1 MPANNL
7 AESAASTTEQSTT
20 LWELARLFLKL
31 GTTAFGGPAAHIAML
46 QQEVVERRG
55 WIGEAEFLDHLG
67 ASNIIPGPTSTELVI
82 HIGRKRGGWRGLLVA
97 GACFI
102 LPAAVMVG
110 ILAWAYVKYGSLPA
124 VSGLLYG
131 VKPVVIA
138 IILHAL
144 WKLGRTAIKGAWLAM
159 VGLVTL
165 FLSIVGASPLLV
177 LLIGAFL
184 GVVVSLGPT
193 EARPALPA
201 FVGPLTAFRSASS
214 ATAFQ
219 AAKKLASTGFVSGH
233 GFSRAA
239 RGLFMNRRADFS
251 PLGNR
256 SVKEFASGLSKGPAS
271 WLLSTVAVTT
281 ASPELL
287 PIFLIFVKIGAI
299 VFGSGYV
306 LLVFLRADLVER
318 HAWLTQQQLLDA
330 VAVGQVTP
338 GPVFTT
344 ATFLGYLLHGTPGAI
359 VATIGI
365 FLPAF
370 LLVAL
375 SAPLIPKIRTSRI
388 AGAALDGINVASLA
402 LMALVTW
409 QLARSALV
417 DWITI
422 TLAVLSAAVL
432 FRFPRLNSA
441 WLIAAAGLIGAV
453 RYAIA

>member
-1 MPANNL
+1 MRAGSRWTHASTARIANL
-7 AESAASTTEQSTT
+7 AESALTRIDQFTP

-55 WIGEAEFLDHLG
+55 WISQAEFLDHLG
-67 ASNIIPGPTSTELVI
+67 ASNLIPGPTSTELVI
-82 HIGRKRGGWRGLLVA
+82 YIGRKQGGWPGLLIA
-97 GACFI
+97 GTCFI
-102 LPAAVMVG
+102 LPAAIMAG
-110 ILAWAYVKYGSLPA
+110 ILAWAYVRYGSLPA

-138 IILHAL
+138 IILDAL
-144 WKLGRTAIKGAWLAM
+144 WKLGRTAIKSVWLAI
-159 VGLVTL
+159 VSLVTL
-165 FLSIVGASPLLV
+165 FLAVAGVSPLLV
-177 LLIGAFL
+177 LMVGGFL
-184 GVVVSLGPT
+184 VIIVSLGPT
-193 EARPALPA
+193 RMRTALIGFLQA
-201 FVGPLTAFRSASS
+201 TSS
-214 ATAFQ
+214 MPG
-219 AAKKLASTGFVSGH
+219 AA
-233 GFSRAA
+233 AA
-239 RGLFMNRRADFS
+239 LH
-251 PLGNR
+251 
-256 SVKEFASGLSKGPAS
+256 
-271 WLLSTVAVTT
+271 
-281 ASPELL
+281 ASPGLL
-287 PIFLIFVKIGAI
+287 PIFLIFVKIGSI

-306 LLVFLRADLVER
+306 LLVFLHAELVER

-344 ATFLGYLLHGTPGAI
+344 ATFLGYLLRGTPGAI

-370 LLVAL
+370 VLVAL
-375 SAPLIPKIRTSRI
+375 SAPLIPKIRASRV

-422 TLAVLSAAVL
+422 ALAVVSALLL
-432 FRFPRLNSA
+432 FRLPRLNSA
-441 WLIAAAGLIGAV
+441 WLIAGAGLIGVV
-453 RYAIA
+453 RDVVS

>member
-1 MPANNL
+1 MRAGSRWTHASTAGIANL
-7 AESAASTTEQSTT
+7 PESALSATDQRTS

-55 WIGEAEFLDHLG
+55 WISQAEFLDHLG
-67 ASNIIPGPTSTELVI
+67 ASNLIPGPTSTELMI
-82 HIGRKRGGWRGLLVA
+82 YIGRKQGGWPGLLIA
-97 GACFI
+97 GTCFI
-102 LPAAVMVG
+102 LPAAIMAG
-110 ILAWAYVKYGSLPA
+110 ILAWAYVRYGSLPA

-138 IILHAL
+138 IILEAL
-144 WKLGRTAIKGAWLAM
+144 WKLGRTAVKSVWLAI
-159 VGLVTL
+159 VGLVTW
-165 FLSIVGASPLLV
+165 FLALVGVSPLLV
-177 LLIGAFL
+177 LIVGGFL
-184 GVVVSLGPT
+184 GIVVSLGPRRVRT
-193 EARPALPA
+193 ALIPFLEATSSMPGAAAALPA
-201 FVGPLTAFRSASS
+201 SPGL
-214 ATAFQ
+214 
-219 AAKKLASTGFVSGH
+219 LA
-233 GFSRAA
+233 
-239 RGLFMNRRADFS
+239 
-251 PLGNR
+251 
-256 SVKEFASGLSKGPAS
+256 
-271 WLLSTVAVTT
+271 
-281 ASPELL
+281 
-287 PIFLIFVKIGAI
+287 IFLIFVKIGSI

-306 LLVFLRADLVER
+306 LLVFLDADLVER
-318 HAWLTQQQLLDA
+318 HGWLTQQQLLDA

-359 VATIGI
+359 VATVGI

-370 LLVAL
+370 VLVAL
-375 SAPLIPKIRTSRI
+375 SAPLIPKIRASRI

-417 DWITI
+417 DWITVA
-422 TLAVLSAAVL
+422 LGVLSAVLL

-453 RYAIA
+453 RYAIS

>member
-1 MPANNL
+1 L
-7 AESAASTTEQSTT
+7 AESALSTTEQSTT

-46 QQEVVERRG
+46 QQEVVERHG

-82 HIGRKRGGWRGLLVA
+82 HIGRKRCGWAGLVVA
-97 GACFI
+97 GTCFI
-102 LPAAVMVG
+102 LPAVIMVG
-110 ILAWAYVKYGSLPA
+110 ILAWAYIRYGSLPA

-138 IILHAL
+138 IILQAL
-144 WKLGRTAIKGAWLAM
+144 WKLGRTAVKGVWLAI
-159 VGLVTL
+159 VGVVTL
-165 FLSIVGASPLLV
+165 FLAVVGVSPLLV
-177 LLIGAFL
+177 LIVGGFL
-184 GVVVSLGPT
+184 GMVVSLGPT
-193 EARPALPA
+193 PAKPALPGFMGRTFVRAGSALAA
-201 FVGPLTAFRSASS
+201 F
-214 ATAFQ
+214 AT
-219 AAKKLASTGFVSGH
+219 GI
-233 GFSRAA
+233 
-239 RGLFMNRRADFS
+239 S
-251 PLGNR
+251 PG
-256 SVKEFASGLSKGPAS
+256 
-271 WLLSTVAVTT
+271 
-281 ASPELL
+281 LL
-287 PIFLIFVKIGAI
+287 PVFLIFVKIGAM

-306 LLVFLRADLVER
+306 LLVFLHADLVER

-330 VAVGQVTP
+330 VAIGQVTP

-344 ATFLGYLLHGTPGAI
+344 ATFLGYLLHGTSGAI

-370 LLVAL
+370 VLVAL
-375 SAPLIPKIRTSRI
+375 SAPLIPKIRASRV

-417 DWITI
+417 DWITVA
-422 TLAVLSAAVL
+422 LAILSTAVL

-441 WLIAAAGLIGAV
+441 WLIAGAGLIGAV
-453 RYAIA
+453 CHAIT